1 MITTAQHCGLI
12 LLLIICFFFHFQK
25 KVNLQTEKQFRIA
38 LLFSVLCLFFDIASI
53 TAIRNQATLPRFF
66 VDYICKTYLVTL
78 ICVALRGLIYV
89 CADAYFDTEK
99 YQTLPKI
106 FRRVCIVGVVLT
118 YLAPIDYYYD
128 PAELIIYSYGP
139 STVVTYIF
147 TFLFISSTLIIN
159 FRKRKYILARRRE
172 AVSLWM
178 IIWTIAAMVQLF
190 NNHLLIV
197 GYACALGVTIVYLML
212 ENPGS
217 YLVRDTG
224 LFNQNAFIQHLRELF
239 YEKQSFPM
247 IVIVFQHIFERQ
259 NDSQINERM
268 FLNVANYLNQLDGV
282 YAFQHS
288 EDEIVILFREHPNI
302 EQSAETLK
310 QRLETG
316 WEFDRIFVNP
326 NWIYM
331 SDCTIVDTPS
341 DLLYLLRYARIHAEE
356 FTDTNILRL
365 NQEVVEEMQRE
376 QRNEQILLDALH
388 HNRVEVYYQPIYS
401 AKEKQFTSAEAL
413 VRIRDAEG
421 NLIPPNNF
429 IPLAESNGKI
439 IQLGE
444 MIFRQVCEF
453 LHEND
458 LRQYGFKYIEV
469 NLSTIQ
475 CSYDYLAADYIR
487 IMKEFDIDPSMINLE
502 ITESASLKEK
512 EILLGN
518 MDLLR
523 NYGIKFSLDD
533 FGTGHSNLNYIIDMP
548 VDIVKFDREM
558 SNAYFNNNKARHV
571 MDAAIQ
577 MIHGME
583 LEIVS
588 EGIETAE
595 QYSTMEDLGINY
607 VQGYYFSK
615 PLPKEQFIEFLQ
627 KQKTAFQTQNT

>member
-12 LLLIICFFFHFQK
+12 LLLIVCFFFHFQK

-53 TAIRNQATLPRFF
+53 TAIRNQATLPKFL

-89 CADAYFDTEK
+89 CTDAYFDTEK
-99 YQTLPKI
+99 YQVLPKI
-106 FRRVCIVGVVLT
+106 FRRICIVGVVLT
-118 YLAPIDYYYD
+118 YLAPIDYYCD
-128 PAELIIYSYGP
+128 IEERIIYSYGP
-139 STVVTYIF
+139 STVVTYLF

-159 FRKRKYILARRRE
+159 FRKRKYILARRRQ
-172 AVSLWM
+172 AVTLWM
-178 IIWTIAAMVQLF
+178 ITWIIAATVQLF

-197 GYACALGVTIVYLML
+197 GYACALGVMIVYLML

-239 YEKQSFPM
+239 CEKQPFPM

-259 NDSQINERM
+259 NDTQINERM
-268 FLNVANYLNQLDGV
+268 FLNVANYLNRLDGV
-282 YAFQHS
+282 YAFQHA
-288 EDEIVILFREHPNI
+288 EDEIVVLFREHPNI
-302 EQSAETLK
+302 EHSAEELK
-310 QRLETG
+310 NRLETG
-316 WEFDRIFVNP
+316 WEFDCGFVNP

-331 SDCTIVDTPS
+331 RDCTIVNTPS
-341 DLLYLLRYARIHAEE
+341 DLLYLLRYARVHAEE

-365 NQEVVEEMQRE
+365 DKEVVEEMQRE
-376 QRNEQILLDALH
+376 QRNEQVLLDALH
-388 HNRVEVYYQPIYS
+388 NNRVEVYYQPIYS
-401 AKEKQFTSAEAL
+401 AKDKRFTSAEAL
-413 VRIRDAEG
+413 VRLRDAEG
-421 NLIPPNNF
+421 NLIPPNDF

-444 MIFRQVCEF
+444 MIFHQVCEF
-453 LHEND
+453 LHEHD

-533 FGTGHSNLNYIIDMP
+533 FGTGQSNLNYIIDMP

-558 SNAYFNNNKARHV
+558 SNAYFNNNRARHV

-595 QYSTMEDLGINY
+595 QYATMEDLGINY

-615 PLPKEQFIEFLQ
+615 PLPKEQFIEFMQRQ
-627 KQKTAFQTQNT
+627 KATQTA

>member
-1 MITTAQHCGLI
+1 MITTAQYCGLI

-25 KVNLQTEKQFRIA
+25 KVNLRTEKHFRIA
-38 LLFSVLCLFFDIASI
+38 LLFSILCLFFDIASI
-53 TAIRNQATLPRFF
+53 SAIKNQASLPKFF
-66 VDYICKTYLVTL
+66 VDYVCKTYLVLL

-99 YQTLPKI
+99 YQLLPNI
-106 FRRVCIVGVVLT
+106 FRTTCFIGVIIT
-118 YLAPIDYYYD
+118 YLLPISYVCD
-128 PAELIIYSYGP
+128 EEQQMIYSYGP
-139 STVVTYIF
+139 STIATYIF
-147 TFLFISSTLIIN
+147 TFVFITSTLIIN
-159 FRKRKYILARRRE
+159 YRKRKYILARRRE

-178 IIWTIAAMVQLF
+178 VIWIISALIQLF
-190 NNHLLIV
+190 NSHLLIV
-197 GYACALGVTIVYLML
+197 GYACALGIMIVYIML

-239 YEKQSFPM
+239 SEKQSFPM

-259 NDSQINERM
+259 NDNQINERI
-268 FLNVANYLNQLDGV
+268 FLNVANYLNKLDGV
-282 YAFQHS
+282 YPFQLS

-302 EQSAETLK
+302 DASAEELK
-310 QRLETG
+310 NRLETG
-316 WEFDRIFVNP
+316 WEFDSGLVNP

-331 SDCTIVDTPS
+331 RDCTIVDTPS

-365 NQEVVEEMQRE
+365 NKEVVVEMQKE
-376 QRNEQILLDALH
+376 QKMEQTLNEAIKN
-388 HNRVEVYYQPIYS
+388 NRVEVYYQPIYS
-401 AKEKQFTSAEAL
+401 AKDKHFISAEAL

-421 NLIPPNNF
+421 NLVPPNEF
-429 IPLAESNGKI
+429 IPLAEKNGKI

-444 MIFRQVCEF
+444 MIFKQVCQF
-453 LHEND
+453 LHEHD
-458 LRQYGFKYIEV
+458 LKQYHFKYIEI
-469 NLSTIQ
+469 NLSTVQ
-475 CSYDYLAADYIR
+475 CSYDYLAADYIQ
-487 IMKEFDIDPSMINLE
+487 IMREYDIDPSMINLE

-533 FGTGHSNLNYIIDMP
+533 FGTGQSNLNYIIDMP

-571 MDAAIQ
+571 MDATIQ

-595 QYSTMEDLGINY
+595 QYNTMTDLGINY
-607 VQGYYFSK
+607 IQGYYFSK
-615 PLPKEQFIEFLQ
+615 PLPKDQFLEFLQ
-627 KQKTAFQTQNT
+627 NQKA

>member
-1 MITTAQHCGLI
+1 MVTIAQHCGLI
-12 LLLIICFFFHFQK
+12 LLLIIWFFFQFQK
-25 KVNLQTEKQFRIA
+25 KVNLQTEKQFRVA
-38 LLFSVLCLFFDIASI
+38 LLFSILCLIFDIASV
-53 TAIRNQATLPRFF
+53 TAIKNQATTPKLF
-66 VDYICKTYLVTL
+66 VDYICKTYLVLL
-78 ICVALRGLIYV
+78 ICVALRGLLYV

-99 YQTLPKI
+99 YQILPNI
-106 FRRVCIVGVVLT
+106 FRKTAIVGIIITYVL
-118 YLAPIDYYYD
+118 PISYYCSEDYS
-128 PAELIIYSYGP
+128 IIYSYGP
-139 STVVTYIF
+139 STIATYIF
-147 TFLFISSTLIIN
+147 TFLFIASTLIIN
-159 FRKRKYILARRRE
+159 YRKRKYILARRRE

-178 IIWTIAAMVQLF
+178 IIWIIAAVVQLF
-190 NNHLLIV
+190 NQHLLIV
-197 GYACALGVTIVYLML
+197 GYACALGVMIVYLML

-239 YEKQSFPM
+239 YEGKPFPLN
-247 IVIVFQHIFERQ
+247 VIVFQHIFERE
-259 NDSQINERM
+259 NDSQINEKT
-268 FLNVANYLNQLDGV
+268 FLNVANYLNSLDGV
-282 YAFQHS
+282 YPFQLS
-288 EDEIVILFREHPNI
+288 EDEIAILYREHPNI
-302 EQSAETLK
+302 ERSAEELK
-310 QRLETG
+310 NRLEAG
-316 WEFDRIFVNP
+316 WEFENVLINP

-331 SDCTIVDTPS
+331 RDCTIVDTPS

-365 NQEVVEEMQRE
+365 NQEVVEKMQKE
-376 QRNEQILLDALH
+376 QYMEQTLNEAIKNNQ
-388 HNRVEVYYQPIYS
+388 VEVYYQPIYS
-401 AKEKQFTSAEAL
+401 AKDKHFTSAEAL
-413 VRIRDAEG
+413 VRIRDAAG
-421 NLIPPNNF
+421 RLVPPNDF
-429 IPLAESNGKI
+429 ITLAEKNGKI

-444 MIFRQVCEF
+444 MIFKQVCEF

-458 LRQYGFKYIEV
+458 LRQYHFKYIEI
-469 NLSTIQ
+469 NLSTVQ

-487 IMKEFDIDPSMINLE
+487 IMKEYDIDPSMINLE

-533 FGTGHSNLNYIIDMP
+533 FGTGQSNLNYIIDMP

-571 MDAAIQ
+571 MDATIQ

-595 QYSTMEDLGINY
+595 QYNTMTDLGINY
-607 VQGYYFSK
+607 IQGYYFSK
-615 PLPKEQFIEFLQ
+615 PLPKEQFLEFLQ
-627 KQKTAFQTQNT
+627 KQQNS

>member
-12 LLLIICFFFHFQK
+12 LLLIVCFFFHFQK

-53 TAIRNQATLPRFF
+53 TAIRNQATVPKFF
-66 VDYICKTYLVTL
+66 VDCICKTYLVTL
-78 ICVALRGLIYV
+78 ICVALRGLMYV

-99 YQTLPKI
+99 YQILPKI
-106 FRRVCIVGVVLT
+106 FRRVCIIGVVLT
-118 YLAPIDYYYD
+118 YLTPIYYYYD
-128 PAELIIYSYGP
+128 ASELIIYSYGP

-159 FRKRKYILARRRE
+159 YRKRKYILERRRQ

-178 IIWTIAAMVQLF
+178 IIWTIAATVQLF

-197 GYACALGVTIVYLML
+197 GYACALGVMIVYLML

-224 LFNQNAFIQHLRELF
+224 LFNQNAFMQHLRELF
-239 YEKQSFPM
+239 YEKKSFPM

-268 FLNVANYLNQLDGV
+268 FLNVANYLNKLDGV

-288 EDEIVILFREHPNI
+288 EDEIVVLFREHPNI
-302 EQSAETLK
+302 ERSAEELK
-310 QRLETG
+310 NRLETG
-316 WEFDRIFVNP
+316 WEFDCGLINP

-331 SDCTIVDTPS
+331 RDCTIVENPS

-376 QRNEQILLDALH
+376 QRNEQIFLDALH
-388 HNRVEVYYQPIYS
+388 NNRVEVYYQPIYS

-413 VRIRDAEG
+413 VRIRDSAG
-421 NLIPPNNF
+421 NLVPPNDF

-453 LHEND
+453 LHDND

-558 SNAYFNNNKARHV
+558 SNAYFSNNKARHV

-615 PLPKEQFIEFLQ
+615 PLPKEEFIEFMQ
-627 KQKTAFQTQNT
+627 KQKAIQST